1 MVSVWRFWQVSWHK
15 TYLPVGR
22 QVPDALWQGANG
34 VLPRVLH
41 IQASRHQNPHE
52 QPAHSPIL
60 LASWNKALCPA
71 SKDPSA
77 SVSDEL
83 RQDLDQAEY

>member
-1 MVSVWRFWQVSWHK
+1 MVSVWQFWQVSWHK

-41 IQASRHQNPHE
+41 IQASRLPMRVRTQTGTTH
-52 QPAHSPIL
+52 
-60 LASWNKALCPA
+60 
-71 SKDPSA
+71 
-77 SVSDEL
+77 
-83 RQDLDQAEY
+83 RQACAVKFLDLQLPTVL